1 MSKLKIN
8 SGLASIILLAC
19 LFSGWATF
27 LTVVILMLIFCEISD
42 SVKQVLIRVI
52 TFYFGITLLSMAWG
66 LLVDGV
72 NLVIDSFND
81 FIDIINSYLTDP
93 ISVYKL
99 EAYLLT
105 PIAKVVSLADG
116 IISYLFVFIK
126 FSFILAV
133 LGNKKLKD
141 NFIVIKLNIFVD
153 KVVSFVNSF
162 DMMQNNMQQQSQPQT
177 FDVQQAV
184 LNQQGDQN
192 QVFPH

>member
-1 MSKLKIN
+1 
-8 SGLASIILLAC
+8 
-19 LFSGWATF
+19 
-27 LTVVILMLIFCEISD
+27 MLIFCEISD

-81 FIDIINSYLTDP
+81 FIGIINSYLTDP

-192 QVFPH
+192 QIFPH

>member
-8 SGLASIILLAC
+8 SGLASVILLAC

-81 FIDIINSYLTDP
+81 FIGIINSYLTDP

-192 QVFPH
+192 QIFPH

>member
-8 SGLASIILLAC
+8 SGLASVILLAC

-27 LTVVILMLIFCEISD
+27 LTIVILMLIFCEISD

-66 LLVDGV
+66 LIVDGV

-81 FIDIINSYLTDP
+81 FIGIINSYLTDP

-162 DMMQNNMQQQSQPQT
+162 DMMQNNMQQQNQSQS

-192 QVFPH
+192 QIFPH

>member
-8 SGLASIILLAC
+8 SGLASVILLAC

-72 NLVIDSFND
+72 NLVIDSFNV
-81 FIDIINSYLTDP
+81 FIGIINSYLTDP

-116 IISYLFVFIK
+116 IISYLLVFIK

-162 DMMQNNMQQQSQPQT
+162 EMMQNNMQQQSQPQT

-192 QVFPH
+192 QIFPH

>member
-8 SGLASIILLAC
+8 SGLASVILLAC

-81 FIDIINSYLTDP
+81 FIGIINSYLTDP

-105 PIAKVVSLADG
+105 PIAKAVSLADG
-116 IISYLFVFIK
+116 IISYLLVFIK

-162 DMMQNNMQQQSQPQT
+162 EMMQNNMQQQSQPQT

-192 QVFPH
+192 QIFPH

>member
-8 SGLASIILLAC
+8 SGLASVILLAC

-81 FIDIINSYLTDP
+81 FIGIINSYLTDP

-116 IISYLFVFIK
+116 IISYLLVFIK

-162 DMMQNNMQQQSQPQT
+162 EMMQNNMQQQSQPQT

-192 QVFPH
+192 QIFPH